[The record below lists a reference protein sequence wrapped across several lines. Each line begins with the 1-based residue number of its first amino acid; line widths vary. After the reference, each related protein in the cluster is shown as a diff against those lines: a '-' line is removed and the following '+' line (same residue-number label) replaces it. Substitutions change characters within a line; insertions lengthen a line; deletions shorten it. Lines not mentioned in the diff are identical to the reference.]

1 MVKQEAD
8 ILTRVA
14 ELERAKIIFE
24 LAHEQHGDN
33 IKDLDLRVIKHD
45 TRWRAAKPILNSL
58 AHCKMERWIAIA
70 ITVLNL
76 LLLLLK

>member
-1 MVKQEAD
+1 MVKQQGAD
-8 ILTRVA
+8 FESRLIL
-14 ELERAKIIFE
+14 LE
-24 LAHEQHGDN
+24 LATEQHDEN
-33 IKDLDLRVIKHD
+33 IKDLDTRVVKQD